1 MHYILLMAKKQTV
14 QTVLRRGVAFD
25 REALKEVKDE
35 MRAMG
40 RGRGSFSA
48 AVRRLIL
55 RGACKHESKA
65 A

>member
-1 MHYILLMAKKQTV
+1 MAKRQSV

-25 REALKEVKDE
+25 RDSLKEVKE
-35 MRAMG
+35 EIRAMRG
-40 RGRGSFSA
+40 GRGSFSE

-55 RGACKHESKA
+55 RGAATREGKA